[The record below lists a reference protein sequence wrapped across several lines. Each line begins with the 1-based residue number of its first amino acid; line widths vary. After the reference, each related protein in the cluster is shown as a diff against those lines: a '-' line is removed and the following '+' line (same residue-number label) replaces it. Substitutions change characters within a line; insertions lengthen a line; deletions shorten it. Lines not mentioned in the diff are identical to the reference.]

1 MVNPSATGQP
11 YERFAESRPRRH
23 LAGKELPRRGAAAAE
38 KITVGELLTR
48 IMVAVM
54 EADWQVGGASTP
66 SATRSTGHDLALI
79 ERAVTAAVALAG
91 APNVPVTFRRR
102 ANRLLREALPR
113 PVLSA
118 RVANRPRLPSAAGDE
133 AAD

>member
-1 MVNPSATGQP
+1 
-11 YERFAESRPRRH
+11 
-23 LAGKELPRRGAAAAE
+23 
-38 KITVGELLTR
+38 
-48 IMVAVM
+48 MVAVM

-91 APNVPVTFRRR
+91 AFGVPVTFRRR

>member
-1 MVNPSATGQP
+1 MSDSQNLGPVGIWQVKNFPDGVRRAIV
-11 YERFAESRPRRH
+11 ER
-23 LAGKELPRRGAAAAE
+23 AAAE

-91 APNVPVTFRRR
+91 AFGVPVTFRRR

-113 PVLSA
+113 PVVGP
-118 RVANRPRLPSAAGDE
+118 RVADRPRLPSAAGDE

>member
-1 MVNPSATGQP
+1 MSDSQNLGPVGIWQVKNFPDGVRRAIV
-11 YERFAESRPRRH
+11 ER
-23 LAGKELPRRGAAAAE
+23 AAAE

-54 EADWQVGGASTP
+54 EADWQVCEASTP

-102 ANRLLREALPR
+102 ANRLLREALPL
-113 PVLSA
+113 PIPGP
-118 RVANRPRLPSAAGDE
+118 RVANRPRLPPAAGEE

>member
-1 MVNPSATGQP
+1 MSDSQNLGPVGIWQVKNFPDGVRRAIV
-11 YERFAESRPRRH
+11 ER
-23 LAGKELPRRGAAAAE
+23 AAAE

-54 EADWQVGGASTP
+54 EADWQVGEASTP

-113 PVLSA
+113 PIPGT
-118 RVANRPRLPSAAGDE
+118 RVANRPRLPPAARDE

>member
-1 MVNPSATGQP
+1 MSGDQNEPVDTIGPWSLKAVPTQT
-11 YERFAESRPRRH
+11 RQTVIR
-23 LAGKELPRRGAAAAE
+23 AAQRE
-38 KITVGELLTR
+38 NLTVGQWLERRVREWTEAGSP
-48 IMVAVM
+48 VAVS
-54 EADWQVGGASTP
+54 EPQP
-66 SATRSTGHDLALI
+66 TGHDLALI

-113 PVLSA
+113 PIPGP
-118 RVANRPRLPSAAGDE
+118 RVADRPRLPPAAGDE